1 MARCVVGAALLAG
14 CGGYDYDLRH
24 AAAGA
29 GHGGAAAPSGGGAGG
44 AAALAGGAAGSAGS
58 PAGGVV
64 GAAGELGALP
74 GLVGWASVADCGPR
88 GTVGGDGGPRVA
100 PTTAAELREAA
111 AAEGP
116 RVIELRGRYDLGG
129 ELLDVTSDKTLVGA
143 AGATLVGAVRLN
155 GVTNVV
161 LQDLRVDGAV
171 ADNERDA
178 VEVSGSSCVWIDHCE
193 IVDGADGNLDI
204 VRGSD
209 LVTVSWTCFHYVTKT
224 DDHRYSNLCGNEDT
238 DTPGKLNVTFHHVWW
253 GDGVRAQMPRV
264 RHGQVHVYNSYYS
277 AAGNEYCV
285 GAGYMARLLVERCV
299 FDGVNDP
306 IRFQLDEDAETGEH
320 TAEIVQRDNDVTTA
334 SGALESR
341 GSSFTP
347 PYPYELEPVGTVRA
361 TVTAS
366 AGPR

>member
-1 MARCVVGAALLAG
+1 MVRAVVAAALLAG
-14 CGGYDYDLRH
+14 CGGYDYELRL

-29 GHGGAAAPSGGGAGG
+29 GHRGGAPSGGGAGG
-44 AAALAGGAAGSAGS
+44 GGALPGGAAGSAGS
-58 PAGGVV
+58 PAGGG

-100 PTTAAELREAA
+100 PATAAELLEAA

-116 RVIELRGRYDLGG
+116 TVIELRGEYDLGG
-129 ELLDVTSDKTLVGA
+129 ELLDVTSDKTLAGVGS
-143 AGATLVGAVRLN
+143 ATILGAVR
-155 GVTNVV
+155 VSDAHNVV
-161 LQDLRVDGAV
+161 LQDLRLDGAV

-178 VEVSGSSCVWIDHCE
+178 VEVTSSSCVWLDHCE
-193 IVDGADGNLDI
+193 LVDGADGNLDI
-204 VRGSD
+204 VRSSD
-209 LVTVSWTCFHYVTKT
+209 LVTVSWTRFHYVTKT

-253 GDGVRAQMPRV
+253 GEGVLAQMPRV
-264 RHGQVHVYNSYYS
+264 RHGKVHVYNSYYS

-285 GAGYMARLLVERCV
+285 GAGYMSRLLVENCV
-299 FDGVNDP
+299 FDGVSDP

-320 TAEIVQRDNDVTTA
+320 TAEIVQRGNDVSGAT
-334 SGALESR
+334 GALESR
-341 GSSFTP
+341 GVGFEP
-347 PYPYELEPVGTVRA
+347 PYEYELEATGTVRGSVMA
-361 TVTAS
+361 A